1 MSTLPPGKLAVIQYY
16 SSTTQL
22 GVFDHAYLT
31 SPACDLSL
39 PPRSSRSTPGT
50 PPTLHSGTRTAAL
63 TSPGITLVL
72 DVVAACATRALWSVR
87 RELRVKGDV
96 REMIDAE
103 GWTRVVD
110 AWTAV
115 DMSVLDNMS
124 PCSSTDG
131 EPKKVL

>member
-1 MSTLPPGKLAVIQYY
+1 MRNESTLE
-16 SSTTQL
+16 
-22 GVFDHAYLT
+22 
-31 SPACDLSL
+31 
-39 PPRSSRSTPGT
+39 
-50 PPTLHSGTRTAAL
+50 
-63 TSPGITLVL
+63 
-72 DVVAACATRALWSVR
+72 CAE
-87 RELRVKGDV
+87 ELRVKGDA

-115 DMSVLDNMS
+115 VMSVLDNMS